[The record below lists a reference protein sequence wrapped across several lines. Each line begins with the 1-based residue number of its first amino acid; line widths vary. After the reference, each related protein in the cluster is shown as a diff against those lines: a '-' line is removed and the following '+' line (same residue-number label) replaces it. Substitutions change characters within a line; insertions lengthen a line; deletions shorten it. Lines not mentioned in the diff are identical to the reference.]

1 MPYYAAIGS
10 ILHAVNLVNIAVYG
24 STLYLYGNDPSMGV
38 FDKEWLQDGFCLPHG
53 DRPYLTTHDVS
64 GYAMVLFAL
73 TGLGIQQYLSRKGSK
88 EQGRKLRRAD
98 RLTFWAL
105 VGAIGHAAGH
115 FLIANGKRMNIY
127 PPPDERF
134 IDDLR
139 NSTFL
144 VALGKAGPGYPL
156 FWIPLVKTY
165 MMNTTQN
172 RVAVIALLANIL
184 ALFMPAKFGF
194 SYTQAVLFGGM
205 SIDQLILPAKEKDT
219 FEFALWPL
227 LTTIPNGIFSW
238 VECLTCT
245 TNPLMQQHGHLVY
258 DLYMVSSYTLFY
270 LVCWNR
276 QQKRN
281 EFPKQKAL

>member
-1 MPYYAAIGS
+1 MSQHYATIGS
-10 ILHAVNLVNIAVYG
+10 LLHAVNLVNIAVYG
-24 STLYLYGNDPSMGV
+24 STLYLYGNDPSAGG
-38 FDKEWLQDGFCLPHG
+38 FDREWLREGFCLPHG
-53 DRPYLTTHDVS
+53 DRPYLTTHDLS
-64 GYAMVLFAL
+64 GYLMIGAAFI
-73 TGLGIQQYLSRKGSK
+73 GLGILHYLGRK
-88 EQGRKLRRAD
+88 EQGLKLVRAH

-105 VGAIGHAAGH
+105 CGAIGHAAGH

-127 PPPDERF
+127 PSPDERF

-144 VALGKAGPGYPL
+144 MALGKAGPGYPL

-165 MMNTTQN
+165 MMNTAQG
-172 RVAVIALLANIL
+172 RVAVVAFLANTF
-184 ALFMPAKFGF
+184 ALFMPTKFGF

-205 SIDQLILPAKEKDT
+205 SIDQLMLPAVEKDT

-227 LTTIPNGIFSW
+227 LTTIPNGIFAW

-245 TNPLMQQHGHLVY
+245 TSPMMQQHGHVLY

-270 LVCWNR
+270 LICWNR
-276 QQKRN
+276 QKRRS
-281 EFPKQKAL
+281 ESPKQKAV